1 MMKIMII
8 MNKISK
14 LGLKKNNKRVG
25 DLDTKNIEKVLK
37 ELKKLENLYNIK
49 KLDISLIESREKELK
64 NYCKNNNICYIYS
77 FNEWI
82 HINLDLII
90 SDKKIK
96 EECYINDVKYDD
108 TIKVLDSESDNE
120 KEKDL
125 FTFITSEQYGEFIS
139 ETISAIKEI
148 IKKFEYEF

>member
-1 MMKIMII
+1 MLI
-8 MNKISK
+8 
-14 LGLKKNNKRVG
+14 KNYKCIFNFFI
-25 DLDTKNIEKVLK
+25 DTKNIEKVL
-37 ELKKLENLYNIK
+37 
-49 KLDISLIESREKELK
+49 KELK

-125 FTFITSEQYGEFIS
+125 FTFITSEQYGKFIS

>member
-1 MMKIMII
+1 MLI
-8 MNKISK
+8 
-14 LGLKKNNKRVG
+14 KNYKCIFNFFI
-25 DLDTKNIEKVLK
+25 DTKNIEKVLK

-49 KLDISLIESREKELK
+49 KLDISLIESREEELK

-82 HINLDLII
+82 HVNLDLII